1 MLHVPADIKNLP
13 EFYFVAIYSYWLS
26 ALNINH

>member
-1 MLHVPADIKNLP
+1 MFRQTLKNLP